1 MYTQTSHKLY
11 VYIDQI
17 TYTPSSLGQE
27 WKQIFRLRNCK
38 QWSAA
43 KIWKKRRF
51 DCLCQIL
58 PNQHFTSYLTS
69 LHTNQLF
76 LDFFICQSASGD
88 FYWAKPWHNTWL
100 PFSRA
105 ESWNPW
111 VCMWV
116 VHLGIIQN
124 SNIYKFNTRGMFYMD
139 KQIWE
144 GWFSH
149 YWHCLFIPC
158 NWESQ

>member
-17 TYTPSSLGQE
+17 TYTPSLGQVC
-27 WKQIFRLRNCK
+27 KQIFRLRNCK

-76 LDFFICQSASGD
+76 LNFLSARVRVGTLLSKALTSCMTSIFTSGIG
-88 FYWAKPWHNTWL
+88 
-100 PFSRA
+100 
-105 ESWNPW
+105 NPR

-116 VHLGIIQN
+116 VYLGIQITKCLQIQHKRLN
-124 SNIYKFNTRGMFYMD
+124 KYERGGFPFLVRLYPATNMFT
-139 KQIWE
+139 
-144 GWFSH
+144 
-149 YWHCLFIPC
+149 LFFFCI
-158 NWESQ
+158 